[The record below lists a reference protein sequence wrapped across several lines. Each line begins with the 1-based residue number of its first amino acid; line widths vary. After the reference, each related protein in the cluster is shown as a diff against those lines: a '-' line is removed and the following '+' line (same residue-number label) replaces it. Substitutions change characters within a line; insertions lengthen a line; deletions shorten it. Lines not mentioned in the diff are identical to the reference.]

1 LDKKWKC
8 SRIGNDKKLWRLSW
22 EKRWCESHSLDKRY
36 LLRYYRVYFEPIGQ
50 NSFNSIRW
58 SILIFIER
66 IAFEG
71 VGTILLKEANPTG
84 VRSLAITS
92 KPKLDK
98 KLIDY
103 RRHYLYP
110 YFYKLQLVLIF
121 IFIYIA
127 KNCLLN
133 FGVKHYS

>member
-1 LDKKWKC
+1 
-8 SRIGNDKKLWRLSW
+8 
-22 EKRWCESHSLDKRY
+22 
-36 LLRYYRVYFEPIGQ
+36 
-50 NSFNSIRW
+50 
-58 SILIFIER
+58 
-66 IAFEG
+66 
-71 VGTILLKEANPTG
+71 
-84 VRSLAITS
+84 
-92 KPKLDK
+92 LDK